1 MSRFA
6 ISGTSS
12 GLGKYLKKNLNSYKL
27 HRNLKNIN
35 IINKNDTI
43 IHCAFNKK
51 KEIKYNELFNYYS
64 DNFLFTSNLLKT
76 KHRKFIYI
84 SSIDVYNDIKIK
96 KENKNIDYNIN
107 SIYSF
112 SKALSESLIQNLTE
126 NFLILRVS
134 SILSQNMKQNNITRI
149 INNGSKNITV
159 SENSVYNFVLA
170 SDILNFINFA
180 VKNDLKGIYNLSSSK
195 NIKLSSIC
203 RMFNKKISYG
213 NFFYNCGNINQD
225 KTRKITNIFNKTSR
239 EILKNFFYNV

>member
-76 KHRKFIYI
+76 NRRTYQKNLNI
-84 SSIDVYNDIKIK
+84 S
-96 KENKNIDYNIN
+96 E
-107 SIYSF
+107 
-112 SKALSESLIQNLTE
+112 L
-126 NFLILRVS
+126 
-134 SILSQNMKQNNITRI
+134 
-149 INNGSKNITV
+149 
-159 SENSVYNFVLA
+159 
-170 SDILNFINFA
+170 
-180 VKNDLKGIYNLSSSK
+180 LSST
-195 NIKLSSIC
+195 IDT
-203 RMFNKKISYG
+203 KI
-213 NFFYNCGNINQD
+213 NCN
-225 KTRKITNIFNKTSR
+225 
-239 EILKNFFYNV
+239 